1 MSKQSLIN
9 GDEHGRV
16 VNLAANATQLSDAEG
31 RLKNRLA
38 QQRVPTTQNQSYNW
52 VDWDNMR
59 DFLGQPFDARKVP
72 LSKLEQMRRDS
83 MLAFGL
89 FFVKIPL
96 IRAPWYI
103 KSSDAQRAAFIDNAL
118 RRIWGRFVLSYGNSF
133 DYGFSAIVK
142 RFEYDTPDWTYI
154 NPDDIGIAEDDP
166 AQVAGEL
173 PVWPD
178 QNVQALVWKPFMAL
192 NPKIAIPHWNA
203 SGEFAGI
210 DYSPGGQVG
219 AFGFSG
225 SAGFPGGTGS
235 IVAGRAGVPAN
246 IPLDWALWA
255 TNEKDSVHGSLWG
268 YPRLSYAFRYWW
280 SYWYKF
286 GLADRAFE
294 KWADP
299 PVYVYHPSDSAVDEN
314 GQTVDYGSAALA
326 VAEQLRSGANIAIP
340 SDVVQSDLMDRLAH
354 FRKWEVGQ
362 LESHA
367 NFDALNKSFEYL
379 DVLKL
384 RSMMVP
390 EQSVIEGGGGT
401 SSRNVAA
408 VMGDLFQ
415 ESQAAVMMEIDDVV
429 NRYMIPQLL
438 EANFGPGGAACTKV
452 TTGFDPQDLETMQAI
467 VQGVANIDPT
477 NLPVDLRATLR
488 QLGVPLLTHT
498 AFQKIL
504 QQKADQAAAQQ
515 AAQKEPVSGG
525 ANTGEAGV
533 TKTGLYQEPQQLIV
547 VPEHDAP
554 APREPQEIHVHLPE
568 TKPPSVH
575 LEMGSPEVHVHPNE
589 INVPAQDNSVLE
601 EMMERFGERPEP
613 PVINVNVPEQTP
625 PQVDVHVAAAE
636 APVVNVHVPEQKEST
651 INVEV
656 TPADVKIIPA
666 EIQADLS
673 QKVTIERDDQGFIKS
688 LIINEVEEETDD
700 GRSETTE

>member
-1 MSKQSLIN
+1 MTNRGNDQN
-9 GDEHGRV
+9 RA
-16 VNLAANATQLSDAEG
+16 VNLAANATQLSEAEG
-31 RLKNRLA
+31 RLKARLS

-52 VDWDNMR
+52 IDWDNMR

-118 RRIWGRFVLSYGNSF
+118 RRIWGRFVLAYGNSF

-142 RFEYDTPDWTYI
+142 RFEYDIPDWTYI
-154 NPDDIGIAEDDP
+154 NPDDIGVAEDDP
-166 AQVAGEL
+166 SNITGEQE
-173 PVWPD
+173 VWP
-178 QNVQALVWKPFMAL
+178 NKNIPALVWKPFMPL
-192 NPKIAIPHWNA
+192 SPRIAVPHWNA
-203 SGEFAGI
+203 SGDFAGI
-210 DYSPGGQVG
+210 DYSPGGAMG

-225 SAGFPGGTGS
+225 SSGFPGGGGS
-235 IVAGRAGVPAN
+235 ITQGRGGLPAN
-246 IPLDWALWA
+246 VPLDWAIWA

-299 PVYVYHPSDSAVDEN
+299 PVYVYHPSDSAVDAEGN
-314 GQTVDYGSAALA
+314 PVDYGSAALA

-340 SDVVQSDLMDRLAH
+340 SDVVQSDLLDRLAH
-354 FRKWEVGQ
+354 FRKWEIGQ

-452 TTGFDPQDLETMQAI
+452 TTGFDPQDLDTMRSI
-467 VQGVANIDPT
+467 VQGIANAQDGSSA
-477 NLPVDLRATLR
+477 LPVDLRATLR
-488 QLGVPLLTHT
+488 QLGVPLLSHT
-498 AFQKIL
+498 AFQKVL
-504 QQKADQAAAQQ
+504 AQKADEAAAAQAAAR
-515 AAQKEPVSGG
+515 EPVAGQ
-525 ANTGEAGV
+525 AAGV
-533 TKTGLYQEPQQLIV
+533 TKTGLYQEPQEVITI
-547 VPEHDAP
+547 P
-554 APREPQEIHVHLPE
+554 APREPQEIHVHIPE
-568 TKPPSVH
+568 QRPPHVH
-575 LEMGSPEVHVHPNE
+575 LEMEAPIVHVHPTD
-589 INVPAQDNSVLE
+589 INIPKADPIDWEAVAK
-601 EMMERFGERPEP
+601 FGERDPVEP
-613 PVINVNVPEQTP
+613 PVVNVDVHVPEQNAP
-625 PQVDVHVAAAE
+625 NIDVHVAAPE
-636 APVVNVHVPEQKEST
+636 APVVNVHVPEQET
-651 INVEV
+651 PTVHVEV
-656 TPADVKIIPA
+656 TPADVKIIPE
-666 EIQADLS
+666 EIKADLA
-673 QKVTIERDDQGFIKS
+673 QRVTIERDDQGFIKS
-688 LIINEVEEETDD
+688 LIINEEVEDD
-700 GRSETTE
+700 GRSDTDSE

>member
-1 MSKQSLIN
+1 MNSGNDQS
-9 GDEHGRV
+9 RA
-16 VNLAANATQLSDAEG
+16 VNLASNATQLTDAEA

-103 KSSDAQRAAFIDNAL
+103 KSSDAQRAAFVDNAL

-142 RFEYDTPDWTYI
+142 RFEYDTPDWTYV

-166 AQVAGEL
+166 SQVSGEL
-173 PVWPD
+173 QVWPD
-178 QNVQALVWKPFMAL
+178 KNIQALVWKPFMAL
-192 NPKIAIPHWNA
+192 SPKIALPHWNA
-203 SGEFAGI
+203 SGDFAGI
-210 DYSPGGQVG
+210 DYSPGGAMG

-225 SAGFPGGTGS
+225 SAGFPGGAGS
-235 IVAGRAGVPAN
+235 ITAGRAGVPAN
-246 IPLDWALWA
+246 VPLDWALWA

-314 GQTVDYGSAALA
+314 GNSVDYGLAALQ

-340 SDVVQSDLMDRLAH
+340 SDVVQSDLLDRLAH

-498 AFQKIL
+498 AFQKVL
-504 QQKADQAAAQQ
+504 QQKAEQAAAAKPDPIEPQ
-515 AAQKEPVSGG
+515 AGG
-525 ANTGEAGV
+525 TQTGQAGV
-533 TKTGLYQEPQQLIV
+533 TKTGLYQEPQDRIV
-547 VPEHDAP
+547 LHD
-554 APREPQEIHVHLPE
+554 RQPQDIHIHIPE
-568 TKPPSVH
+568 TKPPN
-575 LEMGSPEVHVHPNE
+575 VHVEMSQPDVQVTSPDVKVDVAAPDMTELTE
-589 INVPAQDNSVLE
+589 I
-601 EMMERFGERPEP
+601 MGRFGEREPVEP
-613 PVINVNVPEQTP
+613 PVINVHVPESPT

-636 APVVNVHVPEQKEST
+636 APIVNVHVPEQEV
-651 INVEV
+651 NVQV
-656 TPADVKIIPA
+656 TPADVKIIPE
-666 EIQADLS
+666 EIKADLS

-688 LIINEVEEETDD
+688 LIINEVEEGEDD
-700 GRSETTE
+700 RQGTTGEAE